1 MHPLSDRQQELRKTG
16 PVENDEDT
24 VLSALYDVEDL
35 ERDAKQWPDGQE
47 IMDRAGDAAKAL
59 DDLHNAVR
67 AWFER
72 HPE

>member
-1 MHPLSDRQQELRKTG
+1 MNPLSDRQQELRKTG

-35 ERDAKQWPDGQE
+35 EQDAKQWPDGQE

-59 DDLHNAVR
+59 DDLHGAVK